1 MVGSLCY
8 CVSTDCHCESP
19 LISSDD
25 DDGRCWWVCFRAT
38 ATDSKRD
45 DKGWPL
51 HNFVKPSV
59 LSTSECARLPCHW
72 MEHMH
77 VWVYHAMCDAG
88 GVCNGRE

>member
-25 DDGRCWWVCFRAT
+25 DDGRWWWVCFRAT

-59 LSTSECARLPCHW
+59 LSTSECARHATLDGAYV
-72 MEHMH
+72 HM
-77 VWVYHAMCDAG
+77 YGCTMCDAG